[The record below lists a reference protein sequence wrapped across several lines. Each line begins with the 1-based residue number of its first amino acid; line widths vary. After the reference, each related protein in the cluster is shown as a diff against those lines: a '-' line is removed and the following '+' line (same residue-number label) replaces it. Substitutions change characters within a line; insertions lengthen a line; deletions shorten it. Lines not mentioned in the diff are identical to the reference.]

1 MDINQVRELVRQAAA
16 LKEQTDLLTKRQS
29 EIKARLTKVVD
40 ELGEVDGRGHITFE
54 VDDSVSGIKSISKQ
68 RRVSQSIDMD
78 VAESILAAKELTADC
93 VKQVPVL
100 DEDAIMAA
108 YYQGKLTEEDIDKM
122 FPKKVSYAFLMN
134 RG

>member
-29 EIKARLTKVVD
+29 EIKARLTEVVD

-78 VAESILAAKELTADC
+78 VAESILAVKELTADC

>member
-1 MDINQVRELVRQAAA
+1 MDINQVRELVQQAAA

-29 EIKARLTKVVD
+29 EIKARLTEVVD

-78 VAESILAAKELTADC
+78 VAESILAAKELTDDC

>member
-29 EIKARLTKVVD
+29 EIKARLTEVVD